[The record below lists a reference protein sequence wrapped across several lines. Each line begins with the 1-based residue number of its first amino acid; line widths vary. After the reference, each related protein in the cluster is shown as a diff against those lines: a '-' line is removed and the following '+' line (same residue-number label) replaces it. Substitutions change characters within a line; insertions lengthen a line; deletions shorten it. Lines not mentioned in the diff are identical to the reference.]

1 MQLQRAFI
9 ISFIEGGV
17 LMAYEIIASK
27 LYTPLI
33 GGSIYVWTSILS
45 ITLFG
50 LALGY
55 KKGDDESKGVS
66 RLFFALIVAGLY
78 ILAIP
83 YIYKFM
89 LTPFLGFDIR
99 ILSLLTGL
107 LILFVP
113 MYLLGQ
119 VSPILIRL
127 ISTEHH
133 TKIGYNTG
141 RIYFVGTLGGVFLSL
156 LFIFL
161 LLDSFGV
168 KNLLLFLASL
178 LIIAGLISKFKQDN
192 EKL

>member
-33 GGSIYVWTSILS
+33 GGSIYVWTSILA

-55 KKGDDESKGVS
+55 KKGDDENKGAS
-66 RLFFALIVAGLY
+66 RLFFALIIAGLY
-78 ILAIP
+78 ILVIP
-83 YIYKFM
+83 YVYKFM

-107 LILFVP
+107 VILFVP

-127 ISTEHH
+127 ISKEYH

-156 LFIFL
+156 LFIFV
-161 LLDSFGV
+161 LLDGFGV
-168 KNLLLFLASL
+168 KNLLFFLASL
-178 LIIAGLISKFKQDN
+178 LIIAGLISKFKRDN